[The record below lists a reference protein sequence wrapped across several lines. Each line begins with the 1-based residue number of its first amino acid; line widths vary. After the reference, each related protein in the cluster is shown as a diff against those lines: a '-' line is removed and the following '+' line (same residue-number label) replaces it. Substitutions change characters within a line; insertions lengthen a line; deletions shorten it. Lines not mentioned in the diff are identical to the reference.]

1 MPGGRPKVP
10 GCAECKHK
18 KRRCTHVAQSP
29 PPAEPELTSPPRESR
44 APERFDDDQRYRTA
58 RTGRRALDGKR
69 RPSPSRTTPSKCAR
83 TESPV
88 PRTNTPRPVLQGLL
102 DSWLSALSVQ
112 AEVDKAAK
120 LLALAETPTQIASQ
134 VQNHARSLACSPVCS
149 LACPPA
155 RWHPRPPAGMPDCPY
170 ARPPACL
177 HVCPSRSPRRCRI
190 TSASSRRKTIELE
203 TKLAIAER
211 ETTKLEA
218 KLKRAEAAVFKLRME
233 VADVLRATTPV
244 LACMHPH
251 LRSHARTHADM
262 CSRTRARARSPYL
275 HTPPLIHM
283 HTHTLAR

>member
-1 MPGGRPKVP
+1 MPAGRPAWR
-10 GCAECKHK
+10 CAECKAK
-18 KRRCTHVAQSP
+18 KRRCTHVAQSSTP
-29 PPAEPELTSPPRESR
+29 PPAEPELTDMPPRESC

-149 LACPPA
+149 LA
-155 RWHPRPPAGMPDCPY
+155 Y
-170 ARPPACL
+170 ARPPAGIPARPL
-177 HVCPSRSPRRCRI
+177 ACPTARMAAHPPACTSSHRDRLAGAGSHPRARGEKRLSSKPSSPLQ
-190 TSASSRRKTIELE
+190 SARPRSSRQ
-203 TKLAIAER
+203 
-211 ETTKLEA
+211 
-218 KLKRAEAAVFKLRME
+218 
-233 VADVLRATTPV
+233 
-244 LACMHPH
+244 
-251 LRSHARTHADM
+251 S
-262 CSRTRARARSPYL
+262 
-275 HTPPLIHM
+275 
-283 HTHTLAR
+283 

>member
-1 MPGGRPKVP
+1 M
-10 GCAECKHK
+10 
-18 KRRCTHVAQSP
+18 
-29 PPAEPELTSPPRESR
+29 PPRESC

-149 LACPPA
+149 LAYARPPAGIPARPLASPPA
-155 RWHPRPPAGMPDCPY
+155 RWH
-170 ARPPACL
+170 ARLP
-177 HVCPSRSPRRCRI
+177 VCPPTRLPARLPI
-190 TSASSRRKTIELE
+190 EIASQVQDHIREL
-203 TKLAIAER
+203 AE
-211 ETTKLEA
+211 KN
-218 KLKRAEAAVFKLRME
+218 
-233 VADVLRATTPV
+233 D
-244 LACMHPH
+244 
-251 LRSHARTHADM
+251 
-262 CSRTRARARSPYL
+262 
-275 HTPPLIHM
+275 
-283 HTHTLAR
+283 

>member
-1 MPGGRPKVP
+1 M
-10 GCAECKHK
+10 
-18 KRRCTHVAQSP
+18 
-29 PPAEPELTSPPRESR
+29 PPRESC

-155 RWHPRPPAGMPDCPY
+155 RWHPRPPAGMPDCSY
-170 ARPPACL
+170 ARSPARL
-177 HVCPSRSPRRCRI
+177 HVRPSRSPRRCRI